1 MIRTQ
6 HTTFKVKIFYIIYKS
21 DLKSVKINLY
31 NFILCLNKTETER
44 IAGSTLTI
52 KSYSS
57 APYLSL
63 SGYRGREVWRRG
75 HGNGGFKDLGHGHG
89 WKRGATLKW
98 VTREWENGSGKLRP
112 TSISIQ
118 NAHWLTLLHHPSF
131 KNS

>member
-63 SGYRGREVWRRG
+63 SGYRGREV
-75 HGNGGFKDLGHGHG
+75 
-89 WKRGATLKW
+89 
-98 VTREWENGSGKLRP
+98 
-112 TSISIQ
+112 
-118 NAHWLTLLHHPSF
+118 
-131 KNS
+131 